1 MSVLQIVEALGR
13 KVTFGSSVDLGA
25 LAEAT
30 DGFSGA
36 DLQALVYNA
45 HLEVVHDAIAALAD
59 SNPDSKERVN
69 GAGAGAGAGPDVRY
83 TILGTSTDEG
93 GGGGKVLSRA
103 EESAFQRRVCP
114 SLSELDFLDSSSCSQ
129 RL

>member
-83 TILGTSTDEG
+83 TILGTDEG

-114 SLSELDFLDSSSCSQ
+114 SLSELDFLDSSSFSQ

>member
-69 GAGAGAGAGPDVRY
+69 GSGAGAGPDVRY

-114 SLSELDFLDSSSCSQ
+114 FLSELDFLDSSSCSQ

>member
-69 GAGAGAGAGPDVRY
+69 GAGAGAGPDVRY

-114 SLSELDFLDSSSCSQ
+114 SLSELAFLDSSSFSQ